1 MEIYRPA
8 LLLGALYGG
17 TAVALGAVGSH
28 VLASSIRDEE
38 LVNAWDVGVRYQ
50 AWHALALLALAALGP
65 KLASGAATWGF
76 GLGVLLFSG
85 SLYGLALGWLSGALG
100 LITPIGGL
108 ILTAGWIALFVRALQ
123 LPAGR
128 S

>member
-1 MEIYRPA
+1 MEPHRPA

-28 VLASSIRDEE
+28 VLADIVHDAR

-65 KLASGAATWGF
+65 RVASGGPIWGF

-85 SLYGLALGWLSGALG
+85 SLYGLALGWLSGSFG

-108 ILTAGWIALFVRALQ
+108 ILTAGWGALFVRALN
-123 LPAGR
+123 LGTRR